1 MRYVIF
7 IFLVSIASS
16 ICSAQPSKNPIT
28 IADADSIHDVTE
40 PAISPDG
47 KWVAY
52 TVSSTNFEEDD
63 FTTDIWMTSW
73 DGKTTLQLTYTKEE
87 SESTPRWSADNNY
100 LAFLSSRSDTDEISQ
115 LWLLNRNGG
124 EAKKATSFKGGVEE
138 YAWSPDGKKIALIV
152 NITDT
157 TEYIEGT
164 ETPVP
169 IVIDRFY
176 FKEDYSGYLT
186 TSRKHLYVM
195 DAITGDTS
203 RIVAGDF
210 EEQLPSWSPDGKQ
223 IAFISKRAREDW
235 DRDDN
240 YDVYVVDARP
250 NATPRQL
257 TTNPGNDND
266 PSYEAAPSWSPD
278 GKYIAYTAGGPLK
291 LIYYATQ
298 RLAIVPVA
306 GGAAKILT
314 ASYDRN
320 IWNPQW
326 SPDSK
331 EIYFIAEDDQN
342 LDLDKI
348 SVEGGEIK
356 KVMTGRHT
364 VYDYELLGAN
374 KIALQYT
381 TPMIPQEIF
390 VQDENGFR
398 KLSRQN
404 DGWLSRHQLATT
416 KEFQSKSKDGTMIS
430 GFMVLPAD
438 YVAGKKYP
446 AILQIHGGPTSQN
459 QNEWAFDWQLY
470 ASWGYVTVSMNPR
483 GSTTKGEKFATAIF
497 AAWGSVDIEDDLSG
511 VDYLVKNGIANPDK
525 LAVEGWSYGG
535 IATDY
540 TITRDQRFK
549 CAISGAGIGNALAGY
564 GTDMYIREYEAE
576 LGTPWANFDNYVKNS
591 MPFLHADKIKTPTLF
606 MCGAKDFNVPL
617 LNSEQMYQA
626 LKSLGV
632 ETQLIIYP
640 DQNHGL
646 SIPSYLRDRYERR
659 KDWFDGHLKN

>member
-1 MRYVIF
+1 MRHTIITLLTLTACHLCF
-7 IFLVSIASS
+7 
-16 ICSAQPSKNPIT
+16 AQSPKKPIT

-40 PAISPDG
+40 PSISPDG

-52 TVSSTNFEEDD
+52 TVSSTNFEDDD
-63 FTTDIWMTSW
+63 FTTDIWMSGW
-73 DGKTTLQLTYTKEE
+73 DGKTTMQLTYTKEE
-87 SESTPRWSADNNY
+87 SESTPRWSPDNIY
-100 LAFLSSRSDTDEISQ
+100 LAFLSSRSDSNETSQ

-124 EAKKATSFKGGVEE
+124 EAKKLTSFAGGVED

-152 NITDT
+152 NVIDT

-169 IVIDRFY
+169 IVIDRYY
-176 FKEDYSGYLT
+176 FKEDYAGYLT
-186 TSRKHLYVM
+186 TARKHLFVM
-195 DAITGDTS
+195 DIATGDTA
-203 RIVAGDF
+203 RIVDGNF

-223 IAFISKRAREDW
+223 LAFVSKRAREDW

-240 YDVYVVDARP
+240 YDVYVVDAK
-250 NATPRQL
+250 AHAAPRQL
-257 TTNPGNDND
+257 TTNAGNDND
-266 PSYEAAPSWSPD
+266 PSYESPPAWSPD

-298 RLAIVPVA
+298 RLAIIPVA
-306 GGAAKILT
+306 GGTAKIIT
-314 ASYDRN
+314 AAYDRN
-320 IWNPQW
+320 VWNPQW
-326 SPDSK
+326 SPDGK
-331 EIYFIAEDDQN
+331 DIYFIAEDDQN
-342 LDLDKI
+342 LDLNKI
-348 SVEGGEIK
+348 SFEGGEMK
-356 KVMTGRHT
+356 KVITGRHT
-364 VYDYELLGAN
+364 VYKYHLLTVD
-374 KIALQYT
+374 KIAMQYT
-381 TPMIPQEIF
+381 TPMIPEEIF

-398 KLSRQN
+398 RLSHQN

-438 YVAGKKYP
+438 YVEGKKYP

-459 QNEWAFDWQLY
+459 QNEWALDWQLY

-483 GSTTKGEKFATAIF
+483 GSTTRGEKFATAIF
-497 AAWGSVDIEDDLSG
+497 AAWGSVDIDDDLSG
-511 VDYLVKNGIANPDK
+511 VDYIVKNGIADANR

-540 TITRDQRFK
+540 VIARDQRFK
-549 CAISGAGIGNALAGY
+549 CAISGASIGNALAGY

-576 LGTPWANFDNYVKNS
+576 LGTPWANFDTYVKNS
-591 MPFLHADKIKTPTLF
+591 MPFLHADRIKTPTLF

-632 ETQLIIYP
+632 ETQLVIYP
-640 DQNHGL
+640 NQYHGL
-646 SIPSYLRDRYERR
+646 DVPSYLRDRFERR
-659 KDWFDGHLKN
+659 KEWFDDHLKN

>member
-1 MRYVIF
+1 MRPTLLTLLTVTACTF
-7 IFLVSIASS
+7 CF
-16 ICSAQPSKNPIT
+16 AQSPKKPVT

-40 PAISPDG
+40 PCISPDG
-47 KWVAY
+47 NWVAY
-52 TVSSTNFEEDD
+52 TVSSTNFDTDD
-63 FTTDIWMTSW
+63 FTTDIWMSAW

-87 SESTPRWSADNNY
+87 SESTPRWSPGNNY
-100 LAFLSSRSDTDEISQ
+100 LAFLSSRSDSNENNQ

-124 EAKKATSFKGGVEE
+124 EAKRMTSFAGGVED

-152 NITDT
+152 NVTDT
-157 TEYIEGT
+157 TKYIEGT

-176 FKEDYSGYLT
+176 FKEDYAGYLT
-186 TSRKHLYVM
+186 TSRKHLFVM
-195 DAITGDTS
+195 DVLTGDTA
-203 RIVAGDF
+203 RIVDGDF

-223 IAFISKRAREDW
+223 IAFVSKRARSDW

-250 NATPRQL
+250 HAVPRQL
-257 TTNPGNDND
+257 TTNTGNDND
-266 PSYEAAPSWSPD
+266 PSYESPPSWSPD

-298 RLAIVPVA
+298 HLAVVPVA
-306 GGAAKILT
+306 GGAAKIIT

-326 SPDSK
+326 SPDGK

-342 LDLDKI
+342 LDLNKI
-348 SVEGGEIK
+348 SADGGEIK
-356 KVMTGRHT
+356 KVITGRHT
-364 VYDYELLGAN
+364 VYNYHLLAEN

-381 TPMIPQEIF
+381 TPMIPEEIF

-398 KLSRQN
+398 KLSHQN

-438 YVAGKKYP
+438 YVEGKKYP
-446 AILQIHGGPTSQN
+446 TILQIHGGPTSQN

-470 ASWGYVTVSMNPR
+470 AAWGYVTVSMNPR

-511 VDYLVKNGIANPDK
+511 VDYLVKNGIADAGR

-540 TITRDQRFK
+540 VIARDQRFK
-549 CAISGAGIGNALAGY
+549 CAISGASIGNALAGY

-576 LGTPWANFDNYVKNS
+576 LGTPWANFDTYVKNS
-591 MPFLHADKIKTPTLF
+591 MPFLHADRIKTPTLF

-632 ETQLIIYP
+632 ETQLVIYP
-640 DQNHGL
+640 NQYHGL
-646 SIPSYLRDRYERR
+646 SVPSYLRDRYERR

>member
-1 MRYVIF
+1 MRSFFF
-7 IFLVSIASS
+7 IFLSS
-16 ICSAQPSKNPIT
+16 SVFNLCLAQSPKIPVI
-28 IADADSIHDVTE
+28 IADTDSIQDVTE
-40 PAISPDG
+40 PSISPDG

-52 TVSSTNFEEDD
+52 SVTSTNFETDD
-63 FTTDIWMTSW
+63 FNSDIWMTSW

-87 SESTPRWSADNNY
+87 SESTPGWSPDNNY
-100 LAFLSSRSDTDEISQ
+100 ISFLSSRTDSNELSQ
-115 LWLLNRNGG
+115 LWLLNRMGG
-124 EAKKATSFKGGVEE
+124 EAKKATSFAGGVEY

-152 NITDT
+152 NLMDT
-157 TEYIEGT
+157 TEFIEGT
-164 ETPVP
+164 ETPIP
-169 IVIDRFY
+169 IVIDRYY

-195 DAITGDTS
+195 EVATGDTF
-203 RIVAGDF
+203 RIVDGNF

-223 IAFISKRAREDW
+223 IAFVSKRARQDW

-240 YDVYVVDARP
+240 HDVYIVDAKP
-250 NATPRQL
+250 HATPRQL
-257 TTNPGNDND
+257 TTSPGNDND
-266 PSYEAAPSWSPD
+266 PTYDAAPSWSPD
-278 GKYIAYTAGGPLK
+278 GKYIAYTAGGSLK

-298 RLAIVPVA
+298 HLSIIPVE
-306 GGAAKILT
+306 GGAAKVLT
-314 ASYDRN
+314 TSYDRN
-320 IWNPQW
+320 VWNPKW

-342 LDLDKI
+342 LDLNRI
-348 SVEGGEIK
+348 SIDDGEIK
-356 KVMTGRHT
+356 KVITGRHT
-364 VYDYELLGAN
+364 VYNYELLAAN
-374 KIALQYT
+374 KIAIQYS
-381 TPMIPQEIF
+381 TPLIPEEIF

-398 KLSRQN
+398 KLTHQN

-446 AILQIHGGPTSQN
+446 TILQIHGGPTSQD

-470 ASWGYVTVSMNPR
+470 ASWGYVTVAMNPR

-511 VDYLVKNGIANPDK
+511 VDYLVKNGIADPDK

-540 TITRDQRFK
+540 VITRDQRFK

-659 KDWFDGHLKN
+659 KDWFDGHLKE